1 MLEFKKSA
9 KPSES
14 SAESESTKS
23 EEKEKPKSYKIFD
36 VVKEGE
42 RFVVDARFYESGK
55 EVGRISHSYP
65 LDLSEKEIET
75 EVKKL
80 CQTFFLDREQAVV
93 EKVREE
99 ENKEARKKIDK
110 LSGIEGKI

>member
-1 MLEFKKSA
+1 MFEIKKPVKSSEFSV
-9 KPSES
+9 ES
-14 SAESESTKS
+14 DETKS
-23 EEKEKPKSYKIFD
+23 KEKSRPRSWKIFD

-42 RFVVDARFYESGK
+42 RFVVDARFCEGGQ

-65 LDLSEKEIET
+65 LDLSEKEIEA

-110 LSGIEGKI
+110 LSGTEGKI

>member
-1 MLEFKKSA
+1 MFELKKPA
-9 KPSES
+9 KSSES
-14 SAESESTKS
+14 LALSEKAKS
-23 EEKEKPKSYKIFD
+23 EEKGKLRSYKIFD

-42 RFVVDARFYESGK
+42 RFVVDARFYDGGQ

-99 ENKEARKKIDK
+99 ENKEAQKKIDK